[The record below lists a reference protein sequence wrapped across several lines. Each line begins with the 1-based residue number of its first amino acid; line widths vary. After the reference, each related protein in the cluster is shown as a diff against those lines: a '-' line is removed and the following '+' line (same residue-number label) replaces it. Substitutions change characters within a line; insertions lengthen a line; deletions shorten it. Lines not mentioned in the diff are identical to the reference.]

1 VRLRFRCPS
10 CHRVLAADDRYAGAR
25 FRCPGCR
32 NPVTAP
38 RAEDVLPRQPAAAQA
53 AAPAQARE
61 EETPAVTFGPKG
73 GSDGEIDMTPM
84 IDCVF
89 LLLIF
94 FIVTA
99 TFALQKSL
107 EIPPPEQTDKPQK
120 ARTIEEIE
128 KDESCVVVK
137 IEKDNTIFVEGNE
150 APSKQEL
157 LNKLREARDQPG
169 PDGEKPSSM
178 IVLAD
183 GEAMHETVV
192 MAIDAGNG
200 VGMESVRLATVSD
213 EDF

>member
-1 VRLRFRCPS
+1 MRLRFRCPN

-38 RAEDVLPRQPAAAQA
+38 RPEDLLAQPAAAAEA
-53 AAPAQARE
+53 AAPAQARDD
-61 EETPAVTFGPKG
+61 ETPAVQFGPPG
-73 GSDGEIDMTPM
+73 GSDDEIDMTPM

-107 EIPPPEQTDKPQK
+107 EIPPPDQTDKPKK

-128 KDESCVVVK
+128 KDESCVVVR
-137 IEKDNTIFVEGNE
+137 IEKDNTIFVEGVE

-157 LNKLREARDQPG
+157 LNKLRDAREQPG
-169 PDGEKPSSM
+169 PDGEKPTSM

-183 GEAMHETVV
+183 GEATHETVV

-200 VGMESVRLATVSD
+200 VGMESVRLATVSE